1 MPERKEDLKEQ
12 IRILNESIRLGWLDM
27 AERPMTPEQR
37 RELRTSIYQ
46 LMDQLPELLRRLDR
60 AE

>member
-37 RELRTSIYQ
+37 RELRTSINRWTSS
-46 LMDQLPELLRRLDR
+46 PSFF
-60 AE
+60 AG